1 MRAGSL
7 IPVRSLVFSSMESY
21 SVLLERARSKL
32 PPVRA
37 AGERFVVPDA
47 DMMSDG
53 KNTVIRN
60 LQEIASVMRREP
72 PHLIGYLAKE
82 FGCPGVL
89 DLPRGV
95 LKSRLTKDQVA
106 QRLREYTAKY
116 VICSECK
123 RPDTH
128 LQKDGRLTLLICE
141 ACGAQRPITVRRV
154 VAPEKPR
161 APVVVGEIYRLT
173 IEDVGRRGD
182 GVAKKEGFVIFVTGA
197 NQRGVTINAKITKV
211 LGNNAY
217 AIVQP

>member
-1 MRAGSL
+1 
-7 IPVRSLVFSSMESY
+7 MESY
-21 SVLLERARSKL
+21 QVLLERARSKL
-32 PPVRA
+32 PPVRTG
-37 AGERFVVPDA
+37 GERFQVPEP
-47 DMMSDG
+47 DMMTDG

-60 LQEIASVMRREP
+60 FQEIAGVLRREP
-72 PHLIGYLAKE
+72 AHVIGYLAKE

-95 LKSRLTKDQVA
+95 LKSRLTKDQLA
-106 QRLREYTAKY
+106 QRMREYTAKY

-128 LQKDGRLTLLICE
+128 LQKEGRFTLLICE
-141 ACGAQRPITVRRV
+141 ACGAQRPVTVRRV
-154 VAPEKPR
+154 VTPERPKT
-161 APVVVGEIYRLT
+161 PVVVGEVYRLT

-197 NQRGVTINAKITKV
+197 NQRGSTINAKITKV

>member
-1 MRAGSL
+1 MD
-7 IPVRSLVFSSMESY
+7 PYET
-21 SVLLERARSKL
+21 LLHRARDAL
-32 PPVRA
+32 PPVRVG
-37 AGERFVVPDA
+37 GERFQVPEPDV
-47 DMMSDG
+47 MVDG

-60 LQEIASVMRREP
+60 FQEIAGVLRREP
-72 PHLIGYLAKE
+72 EHLIGHLARE
-82 FGCPGVL
+82 LGCPGVL

-95 LKSRLTKDQVA
+95 LKSRVGREQIA
-106 QRLREYTAKY
+106 QRIREYTEKY

-128 LQKDGRLTLLICE
+128 LNKEGKLTLLICE
-141 ACGAQRPITVRRV
+141 ACGAQRPVTVRRIV
-154 VAPEKPR
+154 EPLKPKS
-161 APVVVGEIYRLT
+161 PVVVGEVYRLT

-197 NQRGVTINAKITKV
+197 NQRGTTINAKITKV

>member
-1 MRAGSL
+1 
-7 IPVRSLVFSSMESY
+7 MESY
-21 SVLLERARSKL
+21 QALLARAHEKL
-32 PPVRA
+32 PPVRTG
-37 AGERFVVPDA
+37 GERFQVPEPDV
-47 DMMSDG
+47 MTDG

-60 LQEIASVMRREP
+60 FQEITGVLRRDP
-72 PHLIGYLAKE
+72 AHVIGFLAKE

-95 LKSRLTKDQVA
+95 LKSRLAKDQIA
-106 QRLREYTAKY
+106 ARLRDYTVKY

-128 LQKDGRLTLLICE
+128 LQKEGRLTLLVCE
-141 ACGAQRPITVRRV
+141 ACGAQRPITVRRTV
-154 VAPEKPR
+154 EVEKPR
-161 APVVVGEIYRLT
+161 TPVVVGEVYRLT

-182 GVAKKEGFVIFVTGA
+182 GVAKKEGFVVFVTGA
-197 NQRGVTINAKITKV
+197 TQRGAVVNAKITKV

>member
-1 MRAGSL
+1 MQ
-7 IPVRSLVFSSMESY
+7 SY
-21 SVLLERARSKL
+21 EALLERARAKL

-37 AGERFVVPDA
+37 GGERFQVPDP
-47 DMMSDG
+47 DVMTDG

-60 LQEIASVMRREP
+60 FQEITGVLRREP
-72 PHLIGYLAKE
+72 DHVIGYLAKE

-95 LKSRLTKDQVA
+95 LKSRLTKDQLL
-106 QRLREYTAKY
+106 QRIKEYTQKY

-128 LQKDGRLTLLICE
+128 LQKDGRLTLLVCE
-141 ACGAQRPITVRRV
+141 ACGAQRPVTVRRV
-154 VAPEKPR
+154 VAPEKPKT
-161 APVVVGEIYRLT
+161 PVVVGEVYRLT

-197 NQRGVTINAKITKV
+197 NQRGVTINAKVTKV

-217 AIVQP
+217 AVVQP

>member
-1 MRAGSL
+1 VSQALSAPPRFY
-7 IPVRSLVFSSMESY
+7 LVPMESY
-21 SVLLERARSKL
+21 QALLERAHAKL
-32 PPVRA
+32 PPVRTG
-37 AGERFVVPDA
+37 GERFQVPEPDV
-47 DMMSDG
+47 MTDG

-60 LQEIASVMRREP
+60 FQEITGVLRREP
-72 PHLIGYLAKE
+72 DHVIQYLAKE
-82 FGCPGVL
+82 LGCPGVL

-95 LKSRLTKDQVA
+95 LKSRLTKDQIG
-106 QRLREYTAKY
+106 QRIREYTAKY

-128 LQKDGRLTLLICE
+128 LKKEGRLTLLICE
-141 ACGAQRPITVRRV
+141 ACGAQRPVTVRRV

-161 APVVVGEIYRLT
+161 TPVVVGEVYRLT

-197 NQRGVTINAKITKV
+197 ATRGMTVNAKVTKV

>member
-1 MRAGSL
+1 
-7 IPVRSLVFSSMESY
+7 MESY
-21 SVLLERARSKL
+21 QALLARAHEKL
-32 PPVRA
+32 PPIRTG
-37 AGERFVVPDA
+37 GERFQVPDP
-47 DMMSDG
+47 DVMTDG

-60 LQEIASVMRREP
+60 LQEITGVLRREP
-72 PHLIGYLAKE
+72 AHVIGFLAKE

-95 LKSRLTKDQVA
+95 LKSRLTKDQIG
-106 QRLREYTAKY
+106 QRLRDYTVKY

-128 LQKDGRLTLLICE
+128 LQKEGRFTLLICE
-141 ACGAQRPITVRRV
+141 ACGAQRPVTVRKV
-154 VAPEKPR
+154 VTPEKPKT
-161 APVVVGEIYRLT
+161 PVVVGEVYRLT

-197 NQRGVTINAKITKV
+197 NQRGTTVNAKVTKV

-217 AIVQP
+217 AVVEP

>member
-1 MRAGSL
+1 
-7 IPVRSLVFSSMESY
+7 MESY
-21 SVLLERARSKL
+21 QSLLERARAKL
-32 PPVRA
+32 PPVRTG
-37 AGERFVVPDA
+37 GERFQVPEPDV
-47 DMMSDG
+47 MTDG

-60 LQEIASVMRREP
+60 FQEIAGVLRREP
-72 PHLIGYLAKE
+72 AHVIGYLAKE

-95 LKSRLTKDQVA
+95 LKSRLTKDQLS

-128 LQKDGRLTLLICE
+128 LQKEGRFTLLICE
-141 ACGAQRPITVRRV
+141 ACGAQRPVTVRRV
-154 VAPEKPR
+154 VTPERPKT
-161 APVVVGEIYRLT
+161 PVVVGEVYRLT

-197 NQRGVTINAKITKV
+197 NQRGTTINAKITKV

-217 AIVQP
+217 AVVQP

>member
-1 MRAGSL
+1 MD
-7 IPVRSLVFSSMESY
+7 SY
-21 SVLLERARSKL
+21 QALLERARQKL
-32 PPVRA
+32 PPVRTG
-37 AGERFVVPDA
+37 GERFVVPEPDV
-47 DMMSDG
+47 MVDG

-60 LQEIASVMRREP
+60 LQEIAGVLRREP
-72 PHLIGYLAKE
+72 DHVIGYLARE

-95 LKSRLTKDQVA
+95 LKSRLAKEPIQL
-106 QRLREYTAKY
+106 RLREYTAKY
-116 VICSECK
+116 VTCSECK

-128 LQKDGRLTLLICE
+128 LKKEGRLTLLVCE

-154 VAPEKPR
+154 VTPERPR
-161 APVVVGEIYRLT
+161 APVVVGEVYRLT

-197 NQRGVTINAKITKV
+197 NQRGITVNAKVTKV

-217 AIVQP
+217 AVVEP

>member
-1 MRAGSL
+1 
-7 IPVRSLVFSSMESY
+7 MESY

-37 AGERFVVPDA
+37 AGERFVVPDP

-60 LQEIASVMRREP
+60 LQEIAGVMRREP
-72 PHLIGYLAKE
+72 AHLIGYLAKE

-95 LKSRLTKDQVA
+95 LKSRLTKDQVG
-106 QRLREYTAKY
+106 QRVREYTAKY

-128 LQKDGRLTLLICE
+128 LQKEGRLTLLVCE

-161 APVVVGEIYRLT
+161 APVVVGEVYRLT

-197 NQRGVTINAKITKV
+197 NQRGATINAKITKV

>member
-1 MRAGSL
+1 
-7 IPVRSLVFSSMESY
+7 MESY
-21 SVLLERARSKL
+21 ETLLERARAKL
-32 PPVRA
+32 PPVRT
-37 AGERFVVPDA
+37 GSERFQVPEPDV
-47 DMMSDG
+47 MTDG

-60 LQEIASVMRREP
+60 FQEIASVLRREP
-72 PHLIGYLAKE
+72 AHLIGYLAKE

-95 LKSRLTKDQVA
+95 LKSRLTKDQIA
-106 QRLREYTAKY
+106 QRIREYTAKY

-128 LQKDGRLTLLICE
+128 LQKEGRFTLLICE
-141 ACGAQRPITVRRV
+141 ACGAQRPVTVRRV
-154 VAPEKPR
+154 VTPERPKT
-161 APVVVGEIYRLT
+161 PVVVGEVYRLT

-197 NQRGVTINAKITKV
+197 NQRGTTVNAKITKV

-217 AIVQP
+217 AVVQP